1 VQGETG
7 VKKIAVATL
16 GCKVNQYESASFI
29 SSFKEAGCEIVPF
42 SSRADVYVINTCAV
56 TGRAGQQSRQL
67 VRRALKTNPDARLVV
82 TGCYSQMDPQ
92 QILRIT
98 EDSLCIVGNG
108 YKHML
113 VEAALAENSCDL
125 SMLMGRVGLRR
136 EISPLQVRRFSGRTR
151 AFLRIQDGCN
161 NFCSY
166 CIVPYTRGR
175 SRSVPVKEVLDQ
187 AAVFSGEGYREIV
200 ITGINVGKYG
210 ADLDE
215 GETIYSL
222 FSRLCRD
229 FPGMR
234 FRLSSIEPT
243 EVNDTLLD
251 LMTSLPNFMPHL
263 HIPLQSGDDR
273 ILSSMNR
280 HYSAKYF
287 TEVVNTIHTA
297 LSHAAIGCDILCGFP
312 GEDETAHANT
322 FNLIEE
328 LPVTYLHVFP
338 YSKRSGTMAASMKNQ
353 VVKQI
358 KEERVREFR
367 GLDRTKREVFYARF
381 LGTTQ
386 QILVEQRNRKNKLL
400 QGFSEN
406 YLPVQLDGPES
417 LSGEVIPVRINRLK
431 NGELF
436 GIEEKS

>member
-1 VQGETG
+1 MF
-7 VKKIAVATL
+7 VKKIAIATL

-29 SSFKEAGCEIVPF
+29 SSFIETGCEIVPF
-42 SSRADVYVINTCAV
+42 SSQADVYVINTCAV
-56 TGRAGQQSRQL
+56 TGRAGQHSRQL
-67 VRRALKTNPDARLVV
+67 VRRAMKANPDAKLVV

-92 QILRIT
+92 QVLEIT
-98 EDSLCIVGNG
+98 ENPLCIVGNG
-108 YKHML
+108 YKHLL
-113 VEAALAENSCDL
+113 VETALAESSCDL
-125 SMLMGRVGLRR
+125 SMVMGNIGLKH
-136 EISPLQVRRFSGRTR
+136 EISPLQVRRFGGRTR

-175 SRSVPVKEVLDQ
+175 SRSVPLQEVLDQ

-215 GETIYSL
+215 DETIYSV

-229 FPGMR
+229 FPDMR

-243 EVNDTLLD
+243 EVNDTLLA
-251 LMTSLPNFMPHL
+251 LMTDLPNFMPHL

-273 ILSSMNR
+273 ILQDMNR

-287 TEVVNTIHTA
+287 TEVINNIHSV
-297 LSHAAIGCDILCGFP
+297 LPDAAIGCDILCGFP
-312 GEDETAHANT
+312 GEDDTAHLNSIR
-322 FNLIEE
+322 LIEN

-338 YSKRSGTMAASMKNQ
+338 YSKRSGTLAAAMKNQ
-353 VVKQI
+353 VPKQV
-358 KEERVREFR
+358 KEERVRKFR
-367 GLDRTKREVFYARF
+367 ALDRVKRDNFYSRF
-381 LGTTQ
+381 VSTTQ
-386 QILVEQRNRKNKLL
+386 KVLVEQRNRKNKLL

-406 YLPVQLDGPES
+406 YLPVK
-417 LSGEVIPVRINRLK
+417 LSGPASLTGDVVSVRISRLK
-431 NGELF
+431 DGELF
-436 GIEEKS
+436 GSVKKS